1 VEELSQFYSKL
12 GLRQAIDDDDL
23 KVFILGVNELEI
35 HRDQAASQEAVT
47 IRVQVDEIDRVQSS
61 LRQQAI
67 EFQQADQD
75 ARAVCCTKRATTSSP
90 SAAPTLPLQFPR
102 DDNVDALGR
111 SAHSKSTRQRTMERA
126 LRYSNAARLHPAP

>member
-1 VEELSQFYSKL
+1 MSSVVSELFDVTLRASNVEELSHFYSKL
-12 GLRQAIDDDDL
+12 GLRRAVDDEDL

-35 HRDQAASQEAVT
+35 HRDQTASEQAVT

-75 ARAVCCTKRATTSSP
+75 ERAVHVRDP
-90 SAAPTLPLQFPR
+90 NGNLVQFVTPK
-102 DDNVDALGR
+102 N
-111 SAHSKSTRQRTMERA
+111 
-126 LRYSNAARLHPAP
+126 